1 MPTEAGSGGG
11 MDGTLLRRSFID
23 FVMRIQYFLHSMGRT
38 HWLIA
43 AGVVFFAAQQPREA
57 HAQVHDQGPP
67 RSTLAFPH
75 SPQSLD
81 QIQNQSKS
89 SLTPGTSRDRTVDCN
104 PVFTSVE
111 QGLVSGSPEVFAQHL
126 ATRLYVSLPE
136 EQGGS
141 FSADQVYYLLDGF
154 LRNNALSGFRF
165 TTVDSSGTTP
175 YATGGTSLSVK
186 GAERQ
191 AQVYVSLSYVA
202 ERWVITKINIY

>member
-1 MPTEAGSGGG
+1 MPSEAGNGGG

-23 FVMRIQYFLHSMGRT
+23 FVMGIQYFLRSMGRT

-43 AGVVFFAAQQPREA
+43 AGVVLFAVQQPREA

-67 RSTLAFPH
+67 RIAPAFPP
-75 SPQSLD
+75 SRQSLE
-81 QIQNQSKS
+81 QIQNQSRN
-89 SLTPGTSRDRTVDCN
+89 SLTPGTSRERAIDCR
-104 PVFTSVE
+104 PVFTSIE
-111 QGLVSGSPEVFAQHL
+111 EGLVSGSPEAFAQHL

-136 EQGGS
+136 EKGGH
-141 FSADQVYYLLDGF
+141 FSADQVYYLLDGY

-175 YATGGTSLSVK
+175 YATGGTLLGVK
-186 GAERQ
+186 GVERQ